1 MTKEILVNTFQ
12 KFSSLKLFS
21 AWIEGFSILVAVF
34 ICSFVAAGNDYQ
46 KQQQFE
52 KLKEISKAKKLV
64 TKQYFFQVLF
74 NVG

>member
-1 MTKEILVNTFQ
+1 
-12 KFSSLKLFS
+12 
-21 AWIEGFSILVAVF
+21 LVAVF

-64 TKQYFFQVLF
+64 TNRKIFQILF